1 MDNLTQN
8 PAEMQDEELYAL
20 LNKALVTERLCV
32 SEELIQKTLK
42 RVAEEDSKVVSFEK
56 AAKRKL
62 PAIKYISVAAAALF
76 VAVIGIGVVRSGSF
90 SGDSVEMEATY
101 GISAPESKGL
111 LADVAD
117 GAGLSVAE
125 NKDDSS
131 TQSQYYYST
140 NGVGDMSADAVES
153 EAVVQEDRGMPKA
166 TDDTDV
172 VEFLEGR
179 TVTISPE
186 LMEILA
192 AVGAEPVSG
201 NAEYWEF
208 VQREESW
215 ETDLYKELAAATD
228 VFGEPLP
235 ENGTYS
241 YKLDCKDGITQLICC
256 DYPLDGIVRVET
268 GKGTLWGLLGE
279 SARFYA
285 E

>member
-101 GISAPESKGL
+101 GIAAPESKGL

-117 GAGLSVAE
+117 GAGLSVVE

-131 TQSQYYYST
+131 THSHYYSST
-140 NGVGDMSADAVES
+140 NGVGDMTADAVES

-166 TDDTDV
+166 SDDTDA
-172 VEFLEGR
+172 VEFLEGC
-179 TVTISPE
+179 TVAISPE
-186 LMEILA
+186 VMEILA
-192 AVGAEPVSG
+192 AVGAEPLSG
-201 NAEYWEF
+201 TAEYWEF

-215 ETDLYKELAAATD
+215 ETDLFKELAAAMD
-228 VFGEPLP
+228 VFGETLP

-241 YKLDCKDGITQLICC
+241 YKLACEGGSTKLICC

-268 GKGTLWGLLGE
+268 GKGTLWGLFGE
-279 SARFYA
+279 SARFYT